1 MKSLD
6 LQSFL
11 QNSCIE
17 PDEFVLNVDSD
28 FFRLLPNLLQSHN
41 TCSHFVCIPCNIN
54 LRFLRCIYQY
64 ILECLL
70 RSRRKVVLTGCLYV
84 HEKHYIH
91 ILTNPIIEHFNP
103 NSLAFRLRGY
113 FFSFS
118 QHLSEIGSSMY
129 FLYFLKLRSIYSRE
143 LFWVLS
149 VNAC

>member
-91 ILTNPIIEHFNP
+91 ILTNP
-103 NSLAFRLRGY
+103 FRVDLVRNV
-113 FFSFS
+113 
-118 QHLSEIGSSMY
+118 I
-129 FLYFLKLRSIYSRE
+129 
-143 LFWVLS
+143 LS
-149 VNAC
+149 VYHNKNYSNQKIMKDELERLLNQQWLHHKVLKEIEDEDK

>member
-1 MKSLD
+1 MLRGVCFDDYLLRYKFRTFTKMEYQMKSLD

-91 ILTNPIIEHFNP
+91 ILTNPFRVGN
-103 NSLAFRLRGY
+103 FQRLR
-113 FFSFS
+113 
-118 QHLSEIGSSMY
+118 
-129 FLYFLKLRSIYSRE
+129 FL
-143 LFWVLS
+143 
-149 VNAC
+149 